1 MAALDLPPETRTL
14 PLRELRDLIERQ
26 YILSKLDENGWNIS
40 APPGPR
46 SSAPTCTRRCARSAS
61 PRDRPARA
69 RTGLSDHEHE
79 GASQRAA
86 FVLRSYMP
94 ERKAR
99 AKAAVQA
106 SSQKIERC
114 WGQSCYRK
122 VEEGFFVIK
131 QGSSRVMIRVHPWKD
146 HAVIRLAAQLVK
158 GVRMEAPLALELL
171 ELNAVLRF
179 GSFAYVPAARP

>member
-1 MAALDLPPETRTL
+1 MGTEG
-14 PLRELRDLIERQ
+14 LR
-26 YILSKLDENGWNIS
+26 NG
-40 APPGPR
+40 
-46 SSAPTCTRRCARSAS
+46 
-61 PRDRPARA
+61 RP
-69 RTGLSDHEHE
+69 SCY
-79 GASQRAA
+79 
-86 FVLRSYMP
+86 RSYMP

-99 AKAAVQA
+99 AKAAVQV
-106 SSQKIERC
+106 SSQKIEKML
-114 WGQSCYRK
+114 GDNPAYRK

-179 GSFAYVPAARP
+179 GSFAYVPAGEAVILCYTLVDRELASREEFLETIRDFAFVADEYDDRIAARYGGQTMEDLLEESVLEHLREPGGPEPR